1 MTFSTNHPNGDGSI
15 TLTKTEVEAFKKGLS
30 ITKHS
35 GDSKGVF
42 KIVLKLVRPKI
53 KNRKQET

>member
-1 MTFSTNHPNGDGSI
+1 MTFSTNYPNGDGSI
-15 TLTKTEVEAFKKGLS
+15 ILTKTEIEAFKNGIS

-42 KIVLKLVRPKI
+42 KIVLKLIRPKI
-53 KNRKQET
+53 KNRN

>member
-1 MTFSTNHPNGDGSI
+1 MTFSTNHPSGDGSI
-15 TLTKTEVEAFKKGLS
+15 ILTKTEIEAFKKGLS

-42 KIVLKLVRPKI
+42 KIVLKLVRPK
-53 KNRKQET
+53 N